1 MPDHTHLATLC
12 PSSFAIYVDAR
23 WYTRDEV
30 LAVLAHP
37 HGTKMGNR
45 DPSKP
50 DPQSQSQPQSTAGNL
65 AGDAP
70 KNNVKAADTT
80 AASAVSQPDEPPFR
94 LPPITAIAG
103 VLIHDWAHYKVAI
116 RGTKDAK
123 TWRGSL

>member
-1 MPDHTHLATLC
+1 
-12 PSSFAIYVDAR
+12 
-23 WYTRDEV
+23 
-30 LAVLAHP
+30 
-37 HGTKMGNR
+37 MGNR

-50 DPQSQSQPQSTAGNL
+50 DPQSQSTAGNL

-70 KNNVKAADTT
+70 KNNSKTADNT
-80 AASAVSQPDEPPFR
+80 AAAVVNDEPPFR

>member
-1 MPDHTHLATLC
+1 MPDHIHLVALC
-12 PSSFAIYVDAR
+12 PSPFAIYIDAR

-50 DPQSQSQPQSTAGNL
+50 DPQSQSQSTAGNL

-70 KNNVKAADTT
+70 KNNIKAADS
-80 AASAVSQPDEPPFR
+80 AAVVNDEPPFR